1 MYFACWLAL
10 LSAHSAP
17 STHSQ
22 HFYNLAVCKTRLQ
35 NTLKILDFFILLRVI
50 PGCFYCDCIG
60 CWCRHWPLMTG
71 DATLGAG
78 VTTAARE
85 QRRPL
90 ALVTWMRTLWVEGD
104 GMWPLHSLSISV
116 QTLGEVTSTQSP
128 QVASS
133 CHQGLSLTI
142 SRRRNWPRRSSSSSP
157 QCSKVSRQDS
167 EKQQSTQRSTWHLDN
182 FFW

>member
-10 LSAHSAP
+10 SAP
-17 STHSQ
+17 PLTTLLPLSSL
-22 HFYNLAVCKTRLQ
+22 YNSLQ
-35 NTLKILDFFILLRVI
+35 KTLKIPECSAWILHVI
-50 PGCFYCDCIG
+50 PGCVYYDCIG

-116 QTLGEVTSTQSP
+116 QTLGEVTSTQSS
-128 QVASS
+128 QHVIKDWVWQYRGGGTDGSGVGV
-133 CHQGLSLTI
+133 CHHSVQKF
-142 SRRRNWPRRSSSSSP
+142 RDR
-157 QCSKVSRQDS
+157 
-167 EKQQSTQRSTWHLDN
+167 TQRSNNLPKGQPDI
-182 FFW
+182 